1 MLDLQSHVR
10 ALLDQ
15 HQRNQDAIDQIQQ
28 RARAPMSLIEYING
42 RLHIPELSHVREH
55 SQNSN
60 YEVDQEVRS
69 QHNNTA
75 ADGMWVPLAVLAAQ
89 RDLTTGG
96 AGALVKTSP
105 RTLVED
111 LRPASAVIG
120 MGATV
125 LPGIMQGNVPVPRVD
140 TPSAAEVVSES
151 NAASDSDPT
160 FSNAVMEPFSVT
172 TTFNISRRM
181 LKSITPA
188 TEAVVR
194 EIVLRAVMNKVDRLA
209 FAGSGLGEPVGL
221 INVPGVTVVEAGTN
235 GAAPSW
241 NLLAEIEESVDD
253 VTEVLAGAWLTNAKV
268 KRKLR
273 TTARGS
279 GLDYIW
285 PGADLM
291 GKQARTSPHVPSDL
305 SKGTSTGVCSALA
318 YGAWEHLLIGFWGP
332 AAVDLMVDPFT
343 RGRYGDVRLVARL
356 EMGVAL
362 DQPSAFAVTRDLLT
376 V

>member
-10 ALLDQ
+10 ALTDQ
-15 HQRNQDAIDQIQQ
+15 HQRNQDAIDQIQR
-28 RARAPMSLIEYING
+28 RARAPISLIDYING
-42 RLHIPELSHVREH
+42 RLHIPELNPIKDHGS
-55 SQNSN
+55 NSN
-60 YEVDQEVRS
+60 YEVDQEIRS
-69 QHNNTA
+69 QSNNTA
-75 ADGMWVPLAVLAAQ
+75 ADGMWVPLSVLAAQ

-96 AGALVKTSP
+96 SSALVKTSP

-111 LRPASAVIG
+111 LTPASAVIG

-125 LPGIMQGNVPVPRVD
+125 LPGIVQGNVPVPRVD
-140 TPSAAEVVSES
+140 TPASASVVSEG
-151 NAASDSDPT
+151 NAPADSDPT

-194 EIVLRAVMNKVDRLA
+194 EIVLRAVMRKVDQLA
-209 FAGSGLGEPVGL
+209 FAGSGTGEPVGL
-221 INVPGVTVVEAGTN
+221 INSPDVTLIAAGPN

-241 NLLAEIEESVDD
+241 ALLAEIEEAVDD
-253 VTEVLAGAWLTNAKV
+253 VTDVRAGAWLTNAKV

-279 GLDYIW
+279 GLDFIW
-285 PGADLM
+285 PGADLL

-343 RGRYGDVRLVARL
+343 RGRHGDVRLVARL

-362 DQPSAFAVTRDLLT
+362 DQPSAFAITRDLLT